1 MALSRHREKAEL
13 FVARQTAA
21 DLNELARQ
29 MARRDE
35 RRAASQ
41 FFHGG
46 EPAGPVRPL
55 TPIELLARLAGRS
68 RERRYRQDR
77 IRSEF
82 VMAAHEGLDRR
93 KPTDQGRS
101 AIKEKEKGKSRSGDL
116 SPKTK
121 SGRRPYRQ
129 MMAVP
134 RRRTSPKDATPD
146 DGSDSRAVAKV
157 SSRVDLLAL
166 WRRVAAWITQ
176 LRRPTPPRPGYRRRN
191 HRLLR

>member
-1 MALSRHREKAEL
+1 
-13 FVARQTAA
+13 
-21 DLNELARQ
+21 

-55 TPIELLARLAGRS
+55 TPLELLARLAGRS
-68 RERRYRQDR
+68 RGRRHRQDR

-82 VMAAHEGLDRR
+82 VQAAQEELERR
-93 KPTDQGRS
+93 KPADQGRS
-101 AIKEKEKGKSRSGDL
+101 AIKEKEKGKSRGGDL
-116 SPKTK
+116 PPKMN
-121 SGRRPYRQ
+121 RRSRLYRQ
-129 MMAVP
+129 MMGEP
-134 RRRTSPKDATPD
+134 HRRTSPKDATPD
-146 DGSDSRAVAKV
+146 DGSGSRAVAKV
-157 SSRVDLLAL
+157 WGRVDLLAL

>member
-1 MALSRHREKAEL
+1 
-13 FVARQTAA
+13 
-21 DLNELARQ
+21 

-68 RERRYRQDR
+68 RERRHRHDR

-82 VMAAHEGLDRR
+82 VKTAQEELERR

-101 AIKEKEKGKSRSGDL
+101 AIKEKEKAKSRGGEL
-116 SPKTK
+116 PPKTNRR
-121 SGRRPYRQ
+121 SRPYRQ
-129 MMAVP
+129 MMAGP
-134 RRRTSPKDATPD
+134 RRRTSPKDAAP
-146 DGSDSRAVAKV
+146 GGSSDSRAVAKV
-157 SSRVDLLAL
+157 FSRVDLLAL
-166 WRRVAAWITQ
+166 WRRLAAWITQ
-176 LRRPTPPRPGYRRRN
+176 LRQPTPPRPRYRRRN

>member
-1 MALSRHREKAEL
+1 L
-13 FVARQTAA
+13 FVARQTAG

-68 RERRYRQDR
+68 RERRHRHDR

-82 VMAAHEGLDRR
+82 VMAAQEELERR

-101 AIKEKEKGKSRSGDL
+101 AIKENEKGKSRSGDL
-116 SPKTK
+116 SPKTN

-129 MMAVP
+129 MMAEP

-146 DGSDSRAVAKV
+146 DGSESRAVAKV
-157 SSRVDLLAL
+157 FSRVDLLAL
-166 WRRVAAWITQ
+166 WRRLAAWITQ
-176 LRRPTPPRPGYRRRN
+176 LRRPTPPRPRYRRRN

>member
-1 MALSRHREKAEL
+1 MPARSTRARAARSTRPISIIPNIGEAAASYVALTRHREKAEL

-55 TPIELLARLAGRS
+55 TPVELLARLAGRS
-68 RERRYRQDR
+68 HERRHRQDR
-77 IRSEF
+77 IRSAF
-82 VMAAHEGLDRR
+82 VQAAQEELERR

-101 AIKEKEKGKSRSGDL
+101 AIKEKEKRGKAAAAI
-116 SPKTK
+116 
-121 SGRRPYRQ
+121 YR
-129 MMAVP
+129 
-134 RRRTSPKDATPD
+134 RRRTAE
-146 DGSDSRAVAKV
+146 
-157 SSRVDLLAL
+157 
-166 WRRVAAWITQ
+166 AAPI
-176 LRRPTPPRPGYRRRN
+176 GG
-191 HRLLR
+191 